1 MPCTELVLNNET
13 GEKLLFFSHDPI
25 LATLESDFPLDTTA
39 MWLKIYVKDV
49 DNVALNFSDF
59 AQSKAGFTYV
69 TELHQN
75 YRGVNEFIFDLSG
88 VVRGYVKTTKPSTG
102 TSFFGDGGTM
112 VAFYY
117 EYGRYDID
125 NVKQPEQAESNVMYV
140 ARGVSKNYFDYVVT
154 DDYIF
159 SDTELKKFLTYNTNI
174 IQPFVPIEQQNPS
187 KPLTR
192 VQKDFLYFI
201 VAASDCEPTTENAYY
216 LYVAYTLKT
225 GIIQEKFELVNLK
238 SGIKYIHTGI
248 AEVITYFSIPFDA
261 EDISSYKISILKE
274 DTADLSET
282 RTYKL
287 IEEDCEEV
295 FTLLF
300 ENRLGGFETLICR
313 GVGELGLDRAYI
325 DYTKSFDY
333 AFVKGDALTKIMDAA
348 ILDTKLLRTG
358 WIRRHE
364 FDWLQDLAC
373 SVNMYLLNQ
382 DMTVI
387 PIKARQVNYNRKT
400 DDDLYS
406 ITLDISHTNMQTSL
420 TN

>member
-1 MPCTELVLNNET
+1 MPCTTLTLNNLT

-25 LATLESDFPLDTTA
+25 LATLESSFPLDTTA

-49 DNVALNFSDF
+49 DNVTLNFSDF

-75 YRGVNEFIFDLSG
+75 YRFVNKFIFDLSG
-88 VVRGYVKTTKPSTG
+88 VVRSYVNNIKPSA
-102 TSFFGDGGTM
+102 SFIGDGGNI

-117 EYGRYDID
+117 EYGRYDIG
-125 NVKQPEQAESNVMYV
+125 NVKLPEQAESNVMYV
-140 ARGVSKNYFDYVVT
+140 ARGASKNYFDYVVT
-154 DDYIF
+154 DNYIL
-159 SDTELKKFLTYNTNI
+159 SVTELKKFLSYNTNI
-174 IQPFVPIEQQNPS
+174 IQPFVELEEQNAS

-201 VAASDCEPTTENAYY
+201 VAASDCQPNTENTYY
-216 LYVAYTLKT
+216 LYIAYTLTT
-225 GIIQEKFELVNLK
+225 GIIQEKFKLVNLK
-238 SGIKYIHTGI
+238 SGVKYIHTGI
-248 AEVITYFSIPFDA
+248 SDIITYFAIPFAA

-274 DTADLSET
+274 NTDDISET

-313 GVGELGLDRAYI
+313 GVADLGLDRAYI

-333 AFVKGDALTKIMDAA
+333 AFVKGDALTKVMDAS

-358 WIRRHE
+358 WIRKHE
-364 FDWLQDLAC
+364 FEWLQDLVC

-382 DMTVI
+382 DMSVI
-387 PIKARQVNYNRKT
+387 PIKAKQINYNRKT

-406 ITLDISHTNMQTSL
+406 ITLDITHANMQKSL